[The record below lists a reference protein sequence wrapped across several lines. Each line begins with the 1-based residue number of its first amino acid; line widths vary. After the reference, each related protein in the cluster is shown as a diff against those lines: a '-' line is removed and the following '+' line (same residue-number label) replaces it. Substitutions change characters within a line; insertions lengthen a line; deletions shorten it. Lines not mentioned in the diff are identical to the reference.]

1 MKGDA
6 PPDQLIAFAR
16 FLHKAVPIKDRYL
29 LAAVPDQACTLKLT
43 DGIGDGWPLHPQHM
57 GKEGLSDSQRIA
69 IAPIVHHEQPT
80 R

>member
-1 MKGDA
+1 MKGDP

-16 FLHKAVPIKDRYL
+16 LLHQAFPIKDRHL
-29 LAAVPDQACTLKLT
+29 LAAVPDQASALKLS
-43 DGIGDGWPLHPQHM
+43 DGISDGWPLYPQHM
-57 GKEGLSDSQRIA
+57 GKEGLSDLQRIA